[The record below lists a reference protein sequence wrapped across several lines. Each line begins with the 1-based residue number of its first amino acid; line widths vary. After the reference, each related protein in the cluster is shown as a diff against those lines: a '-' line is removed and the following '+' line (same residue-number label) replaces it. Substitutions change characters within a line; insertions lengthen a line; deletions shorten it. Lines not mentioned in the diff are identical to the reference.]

1 MADQAD
7 EQVLRLALRALALS
21 QASGSAPA
29 VGDPV
34 QRLLARAAAER
45 DFVAV
50 GKRWADEHGVTVSA
64 FLAEG
69 VPADLLRA
77 AGFKVSQS
85 DSDPSSADRAALHQS
100 IWSVMPAHQPFTI
113 EGLAARADRPRRV
126 VQQAVDRAVEEGVLA
141 VVAVSEVQGRPG
153 LASFLYRRR

>member
-29 VGDPV
+29 VDDPV

-64 FLAEG
+64 FLDEG
-69 VPADLLRA
+69 VPADLLSA
-77 AGFKVSQS
+77 AGFEFGRSHPDQS
-85 DSDPSSADRAALHQS
+85 AADRAALHQS
-100 IWSVMPAHQPFTI
+100 IWNAMPAHQPFTI
-113 EGLAARADRPRRV
+113 EGLAVRADKTRRV
-126 VQQAVDRAVEEGVLA
+126 VQQAVDRAVEEGILA